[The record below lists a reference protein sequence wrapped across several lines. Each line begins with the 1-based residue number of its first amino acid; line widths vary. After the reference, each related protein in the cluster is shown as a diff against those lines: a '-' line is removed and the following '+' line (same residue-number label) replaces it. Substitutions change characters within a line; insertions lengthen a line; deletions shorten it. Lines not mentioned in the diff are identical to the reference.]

1 MSQGIPP
8 GYVLP
13 TPQRAKL
20 VGTLNIVF
28 ASLLLLYILFQISM
42 LLLMPMIMRMS
53 GDMVKQAREKVEQ
66 QRKDQM
72 AGLKKQVAEAKTE
85 EEKAQ
90 IEQQITA
97 LERSPTVPMPN
108 MSVVTDT
115 MKDPGYQ
122 AYVWTDMI
130 SGLALNVAM
139 FISGIGLLQLSETSR
154 RLALWTFALKILR
167 LCILSA
173 LMIVII
179 IPMTSRMTSEM
190 MAGMPQRG
198 PGGLPPAMMG
208 DMAKFQAAIG
218 AVQAVLGA
226 VFGSI
231 WPIIGIILLTRRG
244 TRAACLA
251 RASLAKPRI
260 PDQGVS

>member
-20 VGTLNIVF
+20 VGTLNIVL

-53 GDMVKQAREKVEQ
+53 GDMVKQAQEKVEQ
-66 QRKDQM
+66 KRKDQL
-72 AGLKKQVAEAKTE
+72 AELKKRAAEAKTD

-90 IEQQITA
+90 IEQHLTA
-97 LERSPTVPMPN
+97 LERSPSVSMPN
-108 MSVVTDT
+108 MNVVTDM
-115 MKDPGYQ
+115 MKAPAYQ

-139 FISGIGLLQLSETSR
+139 FISGIGLLQLRERSR

-167 LCILSA
+167 LCILA
-173 LMIVII
+173 GLMIIYI
-179 IPMTSRMTSEM
+179 IPMTSRMTSEIM
-190 MAGMPQRG
+190 SGMPQG
-198 PGGLPPAMMG
+198 GAGGLPAPMMG

-218 AVQAVLGA
+218 TVQAVLGA

-231 WPIIGIILLTRRG
+231 WPIIGMVLLTRRG

-251 RASLAKPRI
+251 RASLTKPRI